1 MTSDSASYRY
11 QIRTVDQVHIM
22 LIYIVID
29 SAGALFITL
38 TSHCSTPLLLVNT
51 GEQTDVWD
59 IRVDV

>member
-1 MTSDSASYRY
+1 
-11 QIRTVDQVHIM
+11 M

-29 SAGALFITL
+29 RAGALFITL